1 MLRQAIMLG
10 RPGDAHARRARAA
23 GGSTCPSALV
33 GAMLL
38 CMYDDDTILV
48 MLLADQIRQ
57 HHELNVITV
66 VLGWPDAS
74 SAQLLVR
81 SRLCVKHH
89 ARSCDTGHVL

>member
-1 MLRQAIMLG
+1 
-10 RPGDAHARRARAA
+10 
-23 GGSTCPSALV
+23 
-33 GAMLL
+33 MLL

-81 SRLCVKHH
+81 FKTLRE
-89 ARSCDTGHVL
+89 ASCQEL